1 MDSLV
6 RESKSIAE
14 NWRANGSVAIRSF
27 RPFGAFSSPTRV
39 PTADAVGYI
48 LAPLRGFARYFGNIC
63 PVSGA
68 GYNPAGL
75 MQKIAILYDASQ
87 AVLSTFDLDEVLQ
100 RILVIARDY
109 FHLQNVAI
117 LLLDKDSDQLCTRSQ
132 IGGEPGFENVR
143 VSIGTGLIGSAA
155 QKKRPLYVPDFAK
168 ENRYQPW
175 GKKTRSELA
184 IPLMV
189 RDEVVGVL
197 DCQSENPDHFDSET
211 VDLLTLFSTQAS
223 MALQNARLYSLE
235 QRRASQLE
243 AINAV
248 ARETTVVLDVKELLA
263 KACHKI
269 QPAFDV
275 SHVSMLV
282 KEDEDLVLQAHHG
295 DLTLRIPEGGK
306 VPAGAGLWGRA
317 LRESK
322 TVIENDVKADPN
334 FVGIYVESGSRM
346 CIPLVSF
353 GQTLGVLVLDSARPG
368 SFSVSDIQSL
378 ESVADICATAIQN
391 AHYVERVKHL
401 AYLDGLTGIFNRRYF
416 ELRIEEELERARRFN
431 SGMAVIMVDIDQFKR
446 LNDEFGHLLGDEV
459 LRQVSSVFSQQLR
472 KIDVVC
478 RYGGEE
484 FAILLSQTSQ
494 EHALG
499 VAEKLRRM
507 VDSWQFPGVP
517 RSVTISAGVATCP
530 DHGSTREE
538 LVKAAD
544 AGLYAAKQAGRNCVR
559 EASSVGQGRTLVIS
573 R

>member
-1 MDSLV
+1 
-6 RESKSIAE
+6 
-14 NWRANGSVAIRSF
+14 
-27 RPFGAFSSPTRV
+27 
-39 PTADAVGYI
+39 
-48 LAPLRGFARYFGNIC
+48 
-63 PVSGA
+63 
-68 GYNPAGL
+68 

-117 LLLDKDSDQLCTRSQ
+117 LLLDKDTDQLCTRSQ
-132 IGGEPGFENVR
+132 IGGEQGFDKVR
-143 VSIGTGLIGSAA
+143 VSIGTGLIGTAA
-155 QKKRPLYVPDFAK
+155 QKKRPLYVPDFTK
-168 ENRYQPW
+168 ESRYKPW

-235 QRRASQLE
+235 RRRASQLE
-243 AINAV
+243 AINTV
-248 ARETTVVLDVKELLA
+248 ARETTVVLDVKELLS
-263 KACHKI
+263 KACAKI
-269 QPAFDV
+269 RPAFEV

-282 KEDEDLVLQAHHG
+282 KEEDDLVLQAHHG

-306 VPAGAGLWGRA
+306 VPAGAGLWGQA

-322 TVIENDVKADPN
+322 TVIENNVKTDPD
-334 FVGIYVESGSRM
+334 FVGIYLESGSRM

-391 AHYVERVKHL
+391 AHYVERVKRL

-459 LRQVSSVFSQQLR
+459 LRQVSSIFSQQLR

-494 EHALG
+494 QHALG

-507 VDSWQFPGVP
+507 VDNWQFPGVP

-559 EASSVGQGRTLVIS
+559 EAPSVKEGRAPKAGDKAASPIPGL
-573 R
+573 